1 MSNDFNDFIFDFETF
16 GTTSRPPL
24 IDLAVIPFRDDQFE
38 NPPKFEDLV
47 ASGLRVKFRIK
58 GQGRI
63 SEKEVVAFWKQQ
75 PVEVKTR
82 LLMPSDED
90 MSLMDGLEKVIDFM
104 KANRVDFWKSHQ
116 WCRGNNFD
124 YPIYDE
130 LFREKTGLLYIAD
143 ETPIHFSRAR
153 CIRTA
158 IEQNLNIR
166 NATECPLRIG
176 LLPGFVHHDSLHDCA
191 KDILQLLYS
200 KRYSFGL
207 DTPPPLEE
215 TEPVTRPKI
224 RT

>member
-1 MSNDFNDFIFDFETF
+1 MFNDFIFDYETF
-16 GTTSRPPL
+16 GTTGKAPL
-24 IDLAVIPFRDDQFE
+24 IDMAVVPFRDDAYE
-38 NPPKFEDLV
+38 NPPTFEELV
-47 ASGLRVKFRIK
+47 ASGTRIKFRIK

-63 SEKEVVAFWKQQ
+63 SEKEVVDFWKSQ
-75 PVEVKTR
+75 PAEVKKR
-82 LLMPSDED
+82 LLSPSPDD
-90 MSLMDGLEKVIDFM
+90 VGLLEGFEKALEFM
-104 KANRVDFWKSHQ
+104 YQNGVDFYKSHQ

-124 YPIYDE
+124 YPIFDE
-130 LFREKTGLLYIAD
+130 LFRMKTGKLYIAD
-143 ETPIHFSRAR
+143 HTPIHFSRAR

-176 LLPGFVHHDSLHDCA
+176 LLPGFVHHDSVHDCA

-200 KRYSFGL
+200 KRYAFGL